1 MKHQL
6 ALALILLTVGLI
18 VLVMVELA
26 PAQAT
31 LSIWLERQNLLRST
45 IQEMLCAVLQYS
57 LILIQEVQIQRNVN
71 ARLTLFHQLVET
83 ALTRRIT
90 VESLNQTLRFGQ

>member
-1 MKHQL
+1 MKLQL
-6 ALALILLTVGLI
+6 APALIQLIVGLI

-26 PAQAT
+26 HALAT

-45 IQEMLCAVLQYS
+45 IQEMLCVVLQYS
-57 LILIQEVQIQRNVN
+57 LILIQVVQIQRNAN

>member
-6 ALALILLTVGLI
+6 VLALILLTVGLI

-31 LSIWLERQNLLRST
+31 LSILLEQQNLLRSI
-45 IQEMLCAVLQYS
+45 IQEMLCVVLQYS
-57 LILIQEVQIQRNVN
+57 LILIQEVQIQRNAN
-71 ARLTLFHQLVET
+71 ARLTLFHVET
-83 ALTRRIT
+83 ALTRHIT
-90 VESLNQTLRFGQ
+90 VESLN